1 MDNMELT
8 AIIPARGG
16 SKRIPEK
23 NIIDFH
29 GQPIISRVQEQLIL
43 LVFWENTVSNDD
55 EEVALIAKAAKADV
69 IKRPAFLSDE
79 HAPIL
84 PVIQHVIETKEIKKG
99 YICLILATAVFLK
112 PDILEKLTVK

>member
-1 MDNMELT
+1 MELT

-29 GQPIISRVQEQLIL
+29 GQPIISRVIRTAYASGLFGKII
-43 LVFWENTVSNDD
+43 VSTDD
-55 EEVALIAKAAKADV
+55 QEVALIAKAAKADV

-84 PVIQHVIETKEIKKG
+84 PVIQHVIETKELKRLHLLNFG
-99 YICLILATAVFLK
+99 NRCFLK
-112 PDILEKLTVK
+112 PDHLEKLIVK